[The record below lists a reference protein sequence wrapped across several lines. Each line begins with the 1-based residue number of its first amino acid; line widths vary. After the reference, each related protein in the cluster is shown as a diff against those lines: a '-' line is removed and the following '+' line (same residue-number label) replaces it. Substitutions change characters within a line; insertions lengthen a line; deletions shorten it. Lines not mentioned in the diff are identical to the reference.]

1 MMKTQTHGE
10 ALVVTMEVSR
20 LDSAIA
26 VGFKNDVF
34 ELIEDGHTQ
43 LVFDMGS
50 VDFIDSSGLGAMV
63 SGLKKLGT
71 AGTISLASLNPAA
84 KKMLEMT
91 RLDRVFDVHDNCQQ
105 ALSTK

>member
-10 ALVVTMEVSR
+10 SMVVTMEVSR

-26 VGFKNDVF
+26 VGFKNELF
-34 ELIEDGHTQ
+34 ELIDNGHTQ

-63 SGLKKLGT
+63 SGLKKLG
-71 AGTISLASLNPAA
+71 GTGTMSLASLSPSA

-91 RLDRVFDVHDNCQQ
+91 RLDRVFDVHDTCQK
-105 ALSTK
+105 ALATK